1 MNKRLSFSIICCLV
15 ACCLL
20 WSKGVS
26 GKNFEWATMTT
37 DEMAAAVKVS
47 QSGFVY
53 TAGKQLKKYDS
64 AGNIVWSR
72 DLANA
77 QTNAND
83 ITIKDGFIYVT
94 GTFTDTAHFNPG
106 NAAFTVIPKGSLSMP
121 DVFVAKFDT
130 LSNPVWVRSFGGNRG
145 DYGNGVEVNAGGDV
159 FLTGSVLSRTDFRI
173 DFNPSTAAADTFFYN
188 TTVNNAI
195 VGYVLKLNSS
205 GVFQWVKTFS
215 GNMNVLSQSVA
226 LEQNTGNVL
235 LTGRYTGTADFDP
248 SPTVTNNFTSNGSFD
263 IFIVKLTPA
272 GDLMWAKTIGGGV
285 EERVNDLVLDSLNNL
300 YITGAYRN
308 TVDFDPGT
316 GPAEVFQMTAGTTGS
331 YDIYILKLSAA
342 GTFVYA
348 KSIGSEF
355 YDDEGFNMAVGKQGS
370 IYITGTFRGTNV
382 DFDPGPGTFL
392 LSTNVGQDPFILE
405 LTLGGAFVWAG
416 DLRGGAIYNF
426 GKAIATDG
434 YRNIYNIGNFN
445 NTVDF
450 DPGDAI
456 YNMTATNSNQGYLL
470 KLTCNTR
477 AYDTL
482 VACDSIS
489 INGATFTTSGNYV
502 QTLPATNGCDS
513 LLHLN
518 ITINH
523 SVTNNLSVTS
533 CESYTIDGTVYYE
546 TSGHYNVVLSAAS
559 GCDSVVSLD
568 LTIGKSTDTLVLD
581 HCGPYTY
588 NNESYTTSG
597 IYTIDL
603 GTTVHGCDSI
613 RVLDL
618 TVNPTPDV
626 AVTRSGNT
634 LIAQAPAA
642 TYQWITCPGNDV
654 LTGAMGQSYSP
665 TANGS
670 YAVVVTKDGCS
681 DTSAC
686 YEVSGLTSIGN
697 LNINNSL
704 KLYPNPATH
713 NLSIRSTY
721 SKTIDR
727 LTVFNALGQQV
738 VTYADVKSNEYHIN
752 TANLAPGVY
761 FVELN
766 FADGIRAKLPFSK
779 K

>member
-1 MNKRLSFSIICCLV
+1 MNKKLSLSIICCLI

-20 WSKGVS
+20 WSNIVN

-37 DEMAAAVKVS
+37 DDMAAAVKVS

-53 TAGKQLKKYDS
+53 TAGKQLKKYDNT
-64 AGNIVWSR
+64 GNVVWSR
-72 DLANA
+72 DLGNA
-77 QTNAND
+77 QTYAND

-94 GTFTDTAHFNPG
+94 GTFRDTAHFNPG
-106 NAAFTVIPKGSLSMP
+106 NAAFTVIPQSSFS

-130 LSNPVWVRSFGGNRG
+130 LSNPVWVRSFGGNRD

-159 FLTGSVLSRTDFRI
+159 FLTGSVLSRTDFKI

-195 VGYVLKLNSS
+195 IGYVLKLNSS

-215 GNMNVLSQSVA
+215 GTVNVLAQA
-226 LEQNTGNVL
+226 LAVEQNTGNIV

-263 IFIVKLTPA
+263 VFLVKLNPT
-272 GDLMWAKTIGGGV
+272 GDLIWAKTFGNNV
-285 EERVNDLVLDSLNNL
+285 EERVNDLVLDSLNNV

-316 GPAEVFQMTAGTTGS
+316 GPGEVFQMTAGTMGS
-331 YDIYILKLSAA
+331 YDMYVLKLSAA
-342 GTFVYA
+342 GTFAYA
-348 KSIGSEF
+348 KSIGSDF
-355 YDDEGFNMAVGKQGS
+355 YDDEGFNMAVDRQGKLYVTGS
-370 IYITGTFRGTNV
+370 FRGTDV

-405 LTLGGAFVWAG
+405 LTLAGDFVWAG

-434 YRNIYNIGNFN
+434 YKNVYSIGNFN

-450 DPGDAI
+450 DPGNAI
-456 YNMTATNSNQGYLL
+456 YNMTATASNQGFLL
-470 KLTCNTR
+470 KLTCNAK

-489 INGATFTTSGNYV
+489 VNGATFTATGNYV
-502 QTLPATNGCDS
+502 QTLSAVNGCDS
-513 LLHLN
+513 VVYLN

-523 SVTNNLSVTS
+523 SVTHNLSVTS
-533 CESYTIDGTVYYE
+533 CESYTIDGMVYYE
-546 TSGHYNVVLSAAS
+546 TSGLYNVVLSTAS
-559 GCDSVVSLD
+559 GCDSIVALD
-568 LTIGKSTDTLVLD
+568 LTIGKFTDTLVLD

-588 NNESYTTSG
+588 NNENYTASG
-597 IYTIDL
+597 TYTIDL
-603 GTTVHGCDSI
+603 GTTITGCDSI
-613 RVLDL
+613 RVLEL
-618 TVNPTPDV
+618 TINPTPDI

-642 TYQWITCPGNDV
+642 TYQWIRCPGNDPV
-654 LTGAMGQSYSP
+654 AGATGQSFSP
-665 TANGS
+665 ATNGS
-670 YAVVVTKDGCS
+670 YAVVVTKADCS

-686 YEVSGLTSIGN
+686 YDITGLTSVRDLDLYKN
-697 LNINNSL
+697 LN
-704 KLYPNPATH
+704 LYPNPATYT
-713 NLSIRSTY
+713 LSISSTY
-721 SKTIDR
+721 DKTINQ
-727 LTVFNALGQQV
+727 LAVFNALGQQV
-738 VTYADVKSNEYHIN
+738 IHYNDVKSKTFSVP
-752 TANLAPGVY
+752 TANLAPGMY
-761 FVELN
+761 IVELI